1 MMACRAVAH
10 QSTHALVRRFIGKT
24 SSKSSSSNNRRAM
37 LSTSV
42 LSFSSSTLV
51 GGVNRIRTEHAIARL
66 QNRKKNISTS
76 TTICAVGGSSS
87 SAKTKQRYLCQEC
100 GEDYSQWYG
109 QCPGCKAWDSMK
121 IFREPISNANA
132 SKRGKSGGG
141 AGAAAAQRA
150 QSSSN
155 NDAELKSSS
164 SLIFN
169 RNNNRRSTVGGG
181 WVSDSNAPRALKEVL
196 KPESKNSKNMR
207 RVPLPGA
214 LGSEIERVLGGGV
227 VPGGLVLVGGDPGV
241 GKSTILLQLAGLLG
255 KEATETAKKARK
267 ATTTNYD
274 KAGEESIEEVEA
286 LFSGG
291 GVLYA
296 SGEESVEQVASR
308 AERMEI
314 NQDGVYLYS
323 ATRLENILD
332 AVNRLEPSALVVDSI
347 QTVFLEDATGS
358 PGAVSQVRECATALL
373 HAAKTSGMPVFIVGH
388 VTKSGDIA
396 GPRVLEHIVDVVLY
410 LEGDADRAV
419 RILRGHKNRYG
430 STDEVGVFQ
439 MADQGLVPVPS
450 PSALFLGE
458 RIISDD
464 VSAAPTVT
472 LQGSRPFMLEVQALC
487 NDRSSSYNDEEGN
500 NSGSGMVAPAV
511 RTAVGL
517 KFERMQLLLAVLA
530 KFVLGRRVQRND
542 IFVNI
547 VGGLK
552 LDDPS
557 TDAAV
562 AMAIASSFLERPLPA
577 DMCFFGEVG
586 LGGELRP
593 VMQAERRIAEASTMG
608 FKRVLMPFT
617 GANEEAG
624 KKQGM
629 EIIKCNTLAEAVKVA
644 LGLDPRKKKIPWK
657 KSK

>member
-1 MMACRAVAH
+1 MMTLYQRAAMQINTKQNNHHRLSRFIFKQQRLNSSSKLFATSSRRGLKIISTTTRFFVCDNNNTRSRQTNNMISCRAA
-10 QSTHALVRRFIGKT
+10 
-24 SSKSSSSNNRRAM
+24 SSSS
-37 LSTSV
+37 S
-42 LSFSSSTLV
+42 
-51 GGVNRIRTEHAIARL
+51 GG
-66 QNRKKNISTS
+66 Q
-76 TTICAVGGSSS
+76 
-87 SAKTKQRYLCQEC
+87 KTKTRYLCQDC
-100 GEDYSQWYG
+100 GEDYAQWYG
-109 QCPGCKAWDSMK
+109 QCPSCKAWDTMK
-121 IFREPISNANA
+121 VFREPISNSSSGGN
-132 SKRGKSGGG
+132 KGKSGGG
-141 AGAAAAQRA
+141 AGAQAAEKI
-150 QSSSN
+150 SSN
-155 NDAELKSSS
+155 NNIVNDS
-164 SLIFN
+164 IFK
-169 RNNNRRSTVGGG
+169 RQTRPSTSNDISNKVG
-181 WVSDSNAPRALKEVL
+181 WVSESNQPRSLKEVL
-196 KPESKNSKNMR
+196 RPEAKNAKNMR
-207 RVPLPGA
+207 RVSLPGT
-214 LGSEIERVLGGGV
+214 LGHEIERVLGGGV

-255 KEATETAKKARK
+255 KEAMMTTSKTSTA
-267 ATTTNYD
+267 N
-274 KAGEESIEEVEA
+274 GEESF
-286 LFSGG
+286 LSSG

-308 AERMEI
+308 AERMGI

-332 AVNRLEPSALVVDSI
+332 AVNRLEPSALIVDSI

-358 PGAVSQVRECATALL
+358 PGSVSQVRECTTALL

-410 LEGDADRAV
+410 LEGDADRAI

-439 MADQGLVPVPS
+439 MADVGLVPVPS

-458 RIISDD
+458 RIISED

-472 LQGSRPFMLEVQALC
+472 LQGSRPFMLEIQALC
-487 NDRSSSYNDEEGN
+487 NDRMASYEDDE
-500 NSGSGMVAPAV
+500 NSMNAGMQIAPAV

-530 KFVLGRRVQRND
+530 KFVLGRRIQRND
-542 IFVNI
+542 IFVNV

-557 TDAAV
+557 TDVAV
-562 AMAIASSFLERPLPA
+562 AMAIASSFLERPLPS

-593 VMQAERRIAEASTMG
+593 VMQAERRIAEAATMG

-629 EIIKCNTLAEAVKVA
+629 EIIKCNSLAEAVKIA
-644 LGLDPRKKKIPWK
+644 LGAENLAGRKKTSSSRGGNNGRK
-657 KSK
+657 